1 MMFKNFFEKTSQE
14 LKDGNFEIPN
24 VPFYSQELS
33 QENFQVE
40 GFTSLE
46 DAKYWS
52 ERICGLAC
60 LKMVLGKFFPDK
72 NFTLKE
78 LLDIGLKIGAYDEK
92 VGWKHQGLVDLAANF
107 DVNGFRQ
114 SIEGD
119 IQNIVQYL
127 QQDKLVIASVTV
139 GMEGGKEYKQEDGSI
154 YVMPKGGHLVV
165 IFGADVSQGEIKSF
179 LLHHPSSDKDYEH
192 RDWVVSKDEFL
203 KSFSEK
209 GNILVF

>member
-1 MMFKNFFEKTSQE
+1 MFNFLQKSNFKIKNGDFQIS
-14 LKDGNFEIPN
+14 N
-24 VPFYSQELS
+24 VPFYSQRLTVDNYL
-33 QENFQVE
+33 QE

-46 DAKYWS
+46 DAKYWA

-60 LKMVLGKFFPDK
+60 LKMILSYKFPEQNFKLK
-72 NFTLKE
+72 N

-114 SIEGD
+114 SIRAKVEKIAKY
-119 IQNIVQYL
+119 IQ
-127 QQDKLVIASVTV
+127 DRRLVIVSVTE
-139 GMEGGKEYKQEDGSI
+139 GMEGGKEYKQKDGSI
-154 YVMPKGGHLVV
+154 YLMPKGGHLVV

-192 RDWVVSKDEFL
+192 RDWVVPKDEFL
-203 KSFSEK
+203 NSFSKK